1 MNNYVHHEYSHE
13 PLIYNGNPS
22 YEKFRFWLQAQGIM
36 SVNATRAG
44 LTSLSLKC
52 KNDIQ
57 IIPIVFTDPER
68 QKHLGTAQNSSC
80 KQTTDLH
87 TGKNGLG
94 FAFLSFLLLSH
105 DVKEAWPLPS
115 GILGDMTH
123 EPASVHYSNIRFV
136 LDSHLWCVDLSQC
149 VRRADRSAQA
159 SHWSVWGDKW
169 KKDRHRRRSVWE
181 RCCPGDC
188 VGLPGWQAVAAVF
201 SAGYGEKKDGSWEGT
216 RKKLRLK

>member
-1 MNNYVHHEYSHE
+1 
-13 PLIYNGNPS
+13 
-22 YEKFRFWLQAQGIM
+22 M

-68 QKHLGTAQNSSC
+68 QNHLRTAQNSSW
-80 KQTTDLH
+80 KQTSDLH
-87 TGKNGLG
+87 TGKKWPRLCFSLLFTFISWCQGSLT
-94 FAFLSFLLLSH
+94 FALWHFRRR
-105 DVKEAWPLPS
+105 DTW
-115 GILGDMTH
+115 
-123 EPASVHYSNIRFV
+123 ASVSSLQQHQICFG
-136 LDSHLWCVDLSQC
+136 LHLWCVDLSQC

-169 KKDRHRRRSVWE
+169 KKDRHGRRSVWE

-201 SAGYGEKKDGSWEGT
+201 SLLDMEKKRWKLGGYQ
-216 RKKLRLK
+216 KKIEA